1 MHELG
6 IVFYI
11 IKDVKEAA
19 AQNNVKKINS
29 VTLELGE
36 VSAVIP
42 YYLEDCWKWAVK
54 KEDALLNEAKLIIE
68 KIPAVTYCEECG
80 KEYPT
85 VEHGK
90 ICPHCKSE
98 KTYLLRGNEVM
109 IKQVEAVDTDGNEM
123 EGKAEVDD
131 SSTTTDTLRGVDSGM
146 TME

>member
-19 AQNNVKKINS
+19 EQNNVKKINS
-29 VTLELGE
+29 VTMELGE
-36 VSAVIP
+36 VSTVIP

-54 KEDALLNEAKLIIE
+54 KEGPLLNEAKLVIE
-68 KIPAVTYCEECG
+68 QIPAVTYCEGCG

-85 VEHGK
+85 VANGK
-90 ICPHCKSE
+90 TCPYCKSD

-109 IKQVEAVDTDGNEM
+109 IKEVEAVNSDGDELVG
-123 EGKAEVDD
+123 ESEIEQE
-131 SSTTTDTLRGVDSGM
+131 SRGVSIDSGM
-146 TME
+146 KME

>member
-19 AQNNVKKINS
+19 DQNNVKKINS
-29 VTLELGE
+29 VTMELGE
-36 VSAVIP
+36 VSTVIP

-54 KEDALLNEAKLIIE
+54 KEGPLLNEAKLVIE
-68 KIPAVTYCEECG
+68 QIPAVTYCEGCG

-85 VEHGK
+85 VANGK
-90 ICPHCKSE
+90 TCPYCKSD

-109 IKQVEAVDTDGNEM
+109 IKEVEAVNSDGDELVG
-123 EGKAEVDD
+123 ESGIEQE
-131 SSTTTDTLRGVDSGM
+131 SRGVSIDSGM
-146 TME
+146 KME

>member
-19 AQNNVKKINS
+19 EQNNVKKINS
-29 VTLELGE
+29 VTMELGE
-36 VSAVIP
+36 VSTVIP

-54 KEDALLNEAKLIIE
+54 KEGSLLNEAKLVIE
-68 KIPAVTYCEECG
+68 QIPAVTYCEGCG

-85 VEHGK
+85 VANGK
-90 ICPHCKSE
+90 TCPYCKSD

-109 IKQVEAVDTDGNEM
+109 IKEVEAVNSDGDELVG
-123 EGKAEVDD
+123 ESEIEQE
-131 SSTTTDTLRGVDSGM
+131 SRGVSIDSGM
-146 TME
+146 KME

>member
-11 IKDVKEAA
+11 IKDVKEAVA
-19 AQNNVKKINS
+19 ENGAKKINS
-29 VTLELGE
+29 VTIELGE
-36 VSAVIP
+36 VSGVIP

-54 KEDALLNEAKLIIE
+54 KEDSLLRDAELIVE
-68 KIPAVTYCEECG
+68 TIPAVTYCEGCG

-90 ICPHCKSE
+90 ICPYCKSE

-109 IKQVEAVDTDGNEM
+109 IKEVAAVEGDSTEKSSASQAAEDGV
-123 EGKAEVDD
+123 KPV
-131 SSTTTDTLRGVDSGM
+131 SIDSGM
-146 TME
+146 KMVD